1 MLHVDNAYWLPH
13 VEIRGRVCFTN
24 ISPATAFRGFGG
36 PKGVLAIECV
46 MSAVAAKLGMD
57 PLDVRKANLYG
68 RHGSVTPYGMGV
80 ESSAT
85 GRTVIETLEQTADY
99 RARRS
104 AIAALNERSS
114 ILRKGLALTPIK
126 FGIAFTISHL
136 NQAGALVHVYTDGSV
151 HLNHG
156 GTEMGQGLF
165 IKVAQVVADEFGL
178 PASAVKV
185 SATRTDKVPNTAPTA
200 ASAGSDLNGMAA
212 RNAALAIKTRLAAL
226 MAQKA
231 GCQAEDVVFAEG
243 LVQAKPK
250 QGEAISMTF
259 AELAHEAYLARISLS
274 ATGHYKTPKLNWDR
288 SRGTGRPFHYFVW
301 GAACSEV
308 VLDTMTGEMRV
319 TRVDILHD
327 VGHSLN
333 PAIDRGQIEGGFVQ
347 GMGWLTT
354 EELVFDRHGRLHT
367 HAPSTYKIP
376 VASDVP
382 EDFRVTL
389 YQEPNEEQTIYR
401 SKAVGEPPLMLAS
414 SVFCAIVDAIQSLSP
429 LQQVILDAPAT
440 PEAVLRS
447 IEHLTGGAGL

>member
-1 MLHVDNAYWLPH
+1 
-13 VEIRGRVCFTN
+13 
-24 ISPATAFRGFGG
+24 
-36 PKGVLAIECV
+36 
-46 MSAVAAKLGMD
+46 
-57 PLDVRKANLYG
+57 
-68 RHGSVTPYGMGV
+68 
-80 ESSAT
+80 
-85 GRTVIETLEQTADY
+85 
-99 RARRS
+99 
-104 AIAALNERSS
+104 
-114 ILRKGLALTPIK
+114 
-126 FGIAFTISHL
+126 
-136 NQAGALVHVYTDGSV
+136 
-151 HLNHG
+151 
-156 GTEMGQGLF
+156 
-165 IKVAQVVADEFGL
+165 
-178 PASAVKV
+178 
-185 SATRTDKVPNTAPTA
+185 
-200 ASAGSDLNGMAA
+200 
-212 RNAALAIKTRLAAL
+212 

-447 IEHLTGGAGL
+447 IENLTGGAGL

>member
-1 MLHVDNAYWLPH
+1 
-13 VEIRGRVCFTN
+13 
-24 ISPATAFRGFGG
+24 
-36 PKGVLAIECV
+36 
-46 MSAVAAKLGMD
+46 MSAVAARLGMD
-57 PLDVRKANLYG
+57 PLDIRKANLYG
-68 RHGSVTPYGMGV
+68 QHGSVTPYGMSV
-80 ESSAT
+80 DSSAT
-85 GRTVIETLEQTADY
+85 GRTVIETLERTADY
-99 RARRS
+99 RARR
-104 AIAALNERSS
+104 ADIAAFNARSS

-178 PASAVKV
+178 PITAVKV
-185 SATRTDKVPNTAPTA
+185 SSTRTDKVPNTAPTA

-212 RNAALAIKTRLAAL
+212 RNAALSIKTRLATF
-226 MAQKA
+226 MAQQA
-231 GCQAEDVVFAEG
+231 GCLPEDVVFAGG
-243 LVQAKPK
+243 LVQAKTK
-250 QGEAISMTF
+250 DGEATHMTF
-259 AELAHEAYLARISLS
+259 AELAKAAYLARISLS

-288 SRGTGRPFHYFVW
+288 ARGTGRPFHYFVW

-308 VLDTMTGEMRV
+308 LIDTMTGEMRV
-319 TRVDILHD
+319 VRVDILHD

-347 GMGWLTT
+347 GMGWLTS
-354 EELVFDRHGRLHT
+354 EELVYDSHGRLRT

-382 EDFRVTL
+382 EDFRVNL

-414 SVFCAIVDAIQSLSP
+414 SVFCAIVDAIQSLAP
-429 LQQVILDAPAT
+429 RQQVVLDAPAT
-440 PEAVLRS
+440 PEAILRS
-447 IEHLTGGAGL
+447 IEQLTGGAGL